1 MFILSILLSSNRT
14 HFSFNPFQFLSP
26 GHQSLLLLGS
36 TGTVP
41 FFHMHNWWSLV
52 SANYL
57 HGSFLHILF
66 NMMALR
72 QLGPLVIQEYGMF
85 RMFSIFT
92 IGGVFGFLL
101 SSFAG
106 VNYTIGASA
115 AICSLIGAVLYY
127 AKSRGGD
134 YGQNLYSQVSGWAMS
149 IFIFGFIV
157 PGINN
162 WGHGGG
168 MAAGVVLGY
177 IFQYSEK
184 RREHIRDKFI
194 GAICA
199 VTTGLILCWVIV
211 RGVLFNLFI

>member
-1 MFILSILLSSNRT
+1 M
-14 HFSFNPFQFLSP
+14 
-26 GHQSLLLLGS
+26 
-36 TGTVP
+36 
-41 FFHMHNWWSLV
+41 
-52 SANYL
+52 
-57 HGSFLHILF
+57 
-66 NMMALR
+66 
-72 QLGPLVIQEYGMF
+72 
-85 RMFSIFT
+85 
-92 IGGVFGFLL
+92 L

-127 AKSRGGD
+127 SKSRGGG

-168 MAAGVVLGY
+168 IAAGVVLGY

-199 VTTGLILCWVIV
+199 VTTGLILCWVV
-211 RGVLFNLFI
+211 LRGVLFTLLI